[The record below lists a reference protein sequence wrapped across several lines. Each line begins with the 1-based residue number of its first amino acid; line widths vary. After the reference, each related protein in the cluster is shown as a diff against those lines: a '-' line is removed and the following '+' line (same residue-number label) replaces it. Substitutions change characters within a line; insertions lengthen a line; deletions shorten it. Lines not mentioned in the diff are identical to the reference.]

1 MHAVKLLQTM
11 TEKSCPEI
19 HQKRVD
25 CLFEVVG
32 SLIDCGKLW
41 ISALG
46 RGIRNQ
52 TTAKHNIK
60 KVDTLVGNDRLHQER
75 LIYYRYLS
83 ALWIGNKKRPVII
96 IDWSPIS
103 GDCTHYFLRASVTG
117 IGRTLTIYEEVHE
130 LKFYANPEIHK
141 QFLNKLSEILPA
153 ECRPIVV
160 TDAGFRNTWFSIV
173 LQQGWD
179 FIGRLRHNTFVQ
191 LNADSD
197 WKSVKTLHALA
208 TQTPRFLGSVSVARR
223 NPLEVNMHIVVEK
236 RKGRFKRTRHGK
248 KCISSNSNKYS
259 KGTKEPWILVT
270 SLKQNNTMTKK
281 IVRLYKLRMQIE
293 ASFKDIKNKRYGFRL
308 PESGTKQ
315 VKRLNNLIL
324 IAFLATAAVWLAGQ
338 VAINNKWHY
347 QIQANTVR
355 NQAVLSIAF
364 IGLHVLRN
372 LLFYEINE
380 SDLLDAITPIQNS
393 ITDFEDFY

>member
-11 TEKSCPEI
+11 TEKSCSEI
-19 HQKRVD
+19 HKKRVD
-25 CLFEVVG
+25 CLFEVVE
-32 SLIDCGKLW
+32 SLINCGKLW

-46 RGIRNQ
+46 RGIQNQ

-60 KVDTLVGNDRLHQER
+60 KVDTLIGNNRLHEER
-75 LIYYRYLS
+75 LKYYKYLS
-83 ALWIGNKKRPVII
+83 TLWIGNKKHPIII
-96 IDWSPIS
+96 IDWSPVS

-117 IGRTLTIYEEVHE
+117 IGRTLTVYEEVHE
-130 LKFYANPEIHK
+130 LKLYANRGVHK
-141 QFLNKLSEILPA
+141 QFLNKLCDILPA
-153 ECRPIVV
+153 GCSPIII
-160 TDAGFRNTWFSIV
+160 TDAGFRNTWFSLV

-179 FIGRLRHNTFVQ
+179 FIGRLRYNTFVKM
-191 LNADSD
+191 NADSD
-197 WKSVKTLHALA
+197 WKNVKTLHALA
-208 TQTPRFLGSVSVARR
+208 AQTPKFLGHVSIARD
-223 NPLEVNMHIVVEK
+223 NPLEVNMHIVIEK
-236 RKGRFKRTRHGK
+236 KKGRFKKTRHGK

-259 KGTKEPWILVT
+259 KSAKEPWVLVT
-270 SLKQNNTMTKK
+270 SLKQNNAMTKK
-281 IVRLYKLRMQIE
+281 VVKLYKLRMQIE

-315 VKRLNNLIL
+315 VKRLENLIL

-364 IGLHVLRN
+364 IGLHILRN
-372 LLFYEINE
+372 LLFYEVSE
-380 SDLLDAITPIQNS
+380 KELWDAITPIQNS
-393 ITDFEDFY
+393 IKNFEEF